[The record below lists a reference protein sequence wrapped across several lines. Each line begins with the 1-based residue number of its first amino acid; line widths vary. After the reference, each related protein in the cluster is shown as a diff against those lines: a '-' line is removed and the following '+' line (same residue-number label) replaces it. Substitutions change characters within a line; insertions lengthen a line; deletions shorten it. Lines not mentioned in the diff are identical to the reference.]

1 MKRIYATAPRRLGLS
16 LMEVLFAIGVLMVG
30 ILGIASVL
38 PIALRNASSALRTD
52 ETAAAI
58 ENQIS
63 NVTARLGGRPTEVI
77 VVNPSQVAFNL
88 DNYIPPFNA
97 PLLQEDHDAEAP
109 LMRQWGGLFDDEPL
123 TVPPAVPPDPA
134 VSPPSIRGQ
143 LLFSGIPQGQQ
154 FRNVPVTELDKAF
167 PPREPLDQ
175 VNVAAPTAPVAFCV
189 DPAFVVVRDN
199 INLRNDSDDAVGSRN
214 LNSYDRTKF
223 PCYDINYN
231 PLVAPG
237 LQMNPSTAWPMTP
250 RLLRVSYASATGTAI
265 VPPSAVANVLLGE
278 RDGLPVTRPADRTL
292 PPSLNFQRVGQATQF
307 DAQRSGRFSSIVMY
321 VPQGTNYRVF
331 VVVYENREL
340 ALFNEST
347 LQPEFNMAPYA
358 NTTWPLERN
367 TNYVPTTYPGEVLG
381 MVTNATGIIQN
392 GTGRF
397 TLAHSNT
404 ANPDIKVGQWLM
416 LARHVPGSPSGT
428 NQFAWY
434 RVTSVLDGPRQP
446 SGDLNVAAGAPVYV
460 TEVEVAG
467 EDWVFH
473 PLQVALGAMPD
484 YSSLD
489 LPARQAVTIVVKAP
503 QVVAVNSFTL

>member
-1 MKRIYATAPRRLGLS
+1 MITNYATTRRRLGLS

-77 VVNPSQVAFNL
+77 VVNPSQVVFNGVPASA
-88 DNYIPPFNA
+88 DPPDQN
-97 PLLQEDHDAEAP
+97 EHDAEAP
-109 LMRQWGGLFDDEPL
+109 LTRQWGGLFDDEPR
-123 TVPPAVPPDPA
+123 TTPAASV
-134 VSPPSIRGQ
+134 RNE
-143 LLFSGIPQGQQ
+143 LLFSGTPPAGE
-154 FRNVPVTELDKAF
+154 RYRSVPISELSKAF
-167 PPREPLDQ
+167 PSVEPLDPS
-175 VNVAAPTAPVAFCV
+175 NFAAPSAPVAFCV
-189 DPAFVVVRDN
+189 DPAFVVVSDN
-199 INLRNDSDDAVGSRN
+199 INLRDDLTAAVGSRN

-237 LQMNPSTAWPMTP
+237 LQMNPSTAWPITP
-250 RLLRVSYASATGTAI
+250 RMVRVSYASDAGTTV

-292 PPSLNFQRVGQATQF
+292 PPSLNFRRVGLETQF
-307 DAQRSGRFSSIVMY
+307 DTQRSGRFSSIVMY
-321 VPQGTNYRVF
+321 VPLGTNYRVF

-347 LQPEFNMAPYA
+347 LQAEFNMAPHT
-358 NTTWPLERN
+358 NTTWPLRRN
-367 TNYVPTTYPGEVLG
+367 TNFVPSTYPGEVLG

-397 TLAHSNT
+397 TFAHSNT
-404 ANPDIKVGQWLM
+404 ANPEIKVGQWLM
-416 LARHVPGSPSGT
+416 LARHVPGSPVGA
-428 NQFAWY
+428 NRFAWY

-446 SGDLNVAAGAPVYV
+446 SGDHNVVDGSPVYV

-473 PLQVALGAMPD
+473 PQQISLGAIPD
-484 YSSLD
+484 YSALGV
-489 LPARQAVTIVVKAP
+489 PGRQAITVVMKAP
-503 QVVAVNSFTL
+503 QVVAVSSFML